1 MLLEDAISKFI
12 MVLNSQMRG
21 RFIRNASRAQT
32 CSFTNIWHDDF
43 KHCINWSCY
52 RE

>member
-12 MVLNSQMRG
+12 MVLNSQMR
-21 RFIRNASRAQT
+21 
-32 CSFTNIWHDDF
+32 
-43 KHCINWSCY
+43 